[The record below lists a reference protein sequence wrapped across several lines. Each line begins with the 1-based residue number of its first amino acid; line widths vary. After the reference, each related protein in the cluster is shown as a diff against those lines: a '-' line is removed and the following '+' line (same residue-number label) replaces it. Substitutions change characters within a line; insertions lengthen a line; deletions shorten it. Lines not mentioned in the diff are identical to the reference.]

1 MGHLEW
7 TFELRFLVALGL
19 GLLVGLER
27 ESVKLRDNRRIL
39 IGVRTYTI
47 ISLFGFGCAWLHQTG
62 ISSALPLGL
71 FTVTALAVAGYLA
84 RIREGQAGWTSEI
97 AAALTYITGAL
108 ALLTDIWVPVTL
120 AVVNTLLLTEKAGL
134 ERFVERLDKAEFLAV
149 LKFLIV
155 TVIILPA
162 LPNESFSQFQL
173 NPARIWQI
181 VILVSTVGFVGYLL
195 AKKFGA
201 RHGLWLAGLLGGVV
215 SSTAVAIA
223 MGRLVQQDE
232 NRANHALQAALLASS
247 VMYLRVLV
255 LVWIINRAVVPFLWW
270 PLATLALAGTL
281 LSLWSGKGSK
291 PTDPE
296 HINNLQNPFEI
307 RPALLFALV
316 FVALSVA
323 TVLIEKNFG
332 NPGLL
337 GLSAVVGVTDIDPY
351 ILSLVRAV
359 RPAGQIPITVV
370 AILVAMMSNTLVKGG
385 YFAFLARTARRQ
397 TFVRFGLLA
406 LLHLPVI
413 WIVYRF

>member
-1 MGHLEW
+1 MGNLEW

-47 ISLFGFGCAWLHQTG
+47 ISLFGFGCAWLHQSG
-62 ISSALPLGL
+62 IPSALPLGL
-71 FTVTALAVAGYLA
+71 LTVTALAVAGYMA

-108 ALLTDIWVPVTL
+108 ALITDIWVPVTL

-162 LPNESFSQFQL
+162 LPNESFTRFQL

-181 VILVSTVGFVGYLL
+181 VILVSTVGFVGYFLV
-195 AKKFGA
+195 KKFGA
-201 RHGLWLAGLLGGVV
+201 RYGLWLAGLLGGVV

-223 MGRLVQQDE
+223 MGRLVQHDE
-232 NRANHALQAALLASS
+232 NRANNALQAALLASS

-255 LVWIINRAVVPFLWW
+255 LVWIINRSVVPFLWW
-270 PLATLALAGTL
+270 PLAVLALAGAL
-281 LSLWSGKGSK
+281 LSFWSGKGGK
-291 PTDPE
+291 PADTE
-296 HINNLQNPFEI
+296 QINNLQNPFEI

-323 TVLIEKNFG
+323 TVLIEQNFG
-332 NPGLL
+332 NAGLL
-337 GLSAVVGVTDIDPY
+337 GLSAIVGVTDIDPY
-351 ILSLVRAV
+351 ILSLVRVV
-359 RPAGQIPITVV
+359 RPEGQIPMTVM

-385 YFAFLARTARRQ
+385 YFAFLARTAWRS
-397 TFVRFGLLA
+397 TAIRFGMLA
-406 LLHLPVI
+406 LLHVPVI
-413 WIVYRF
+413 WLVLRF